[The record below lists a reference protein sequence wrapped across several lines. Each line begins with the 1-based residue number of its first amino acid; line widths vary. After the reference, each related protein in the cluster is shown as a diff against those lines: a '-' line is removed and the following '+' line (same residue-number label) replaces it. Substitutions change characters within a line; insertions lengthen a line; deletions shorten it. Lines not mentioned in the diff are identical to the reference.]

1 MTNEKERKMIESES
15 MIENIK
21 WNLKQTEMTVDDTTL
36 NIILITIE
44 EQVNQPGHIYV
55 EGEWSVCP
63 PEIVTK
69 VKEVLG

>member
-1 MTNEKERKMIESES
+1 MIKSEN

-21 WNLKQTEMTVDDTTL
+21 WNLKQAGLVVGDTAL
-36 NIILITIE
+36 NIILTTIE
-44 EQVNQPGHIYV
+44 EQVSQPGHICV

-63 PEIVTK
+63 PWMVQK